1 MTGAPASIAPRVID
15 TVSSVS
21 PEYDSANASVPG
33 PTNAGVR
40 ICFSTETGT
49 GSTPLATVAT
59 TSPAIPEPPMPSSTM
74 FCTASAVGSSTWSAT
89 SPAASCAAA
98 SCSGSPAT
106 VSRNP
111 NESTIPLSTLRVGPL
126 GPAPLLER
134 PQPSDSAAA
143 LRHVRIIPAGATESL
158 PGEGGLDAGARG
170 RGHEPLVLRV
180 AHGLGL
186 VDEHDRDV
194 VADRVAPLQPGVV
207 ERLLVGEVEQRALV
221 LGTGQD
227 LHELRV
233 ERHDVSFSPRLGSR
247 PRSGLGADEG
257 EHLFGV
263 SIARDGVRR
272 LDVQPQQRL
281 GVAGSQVEPPVAR
294 VDGQAV
300 EPVLVT
306 VGERLGHTLDHRGRV
321 ADAGV
326 DLARLR
332 VALER
337 LAQLRERLVGAAQH
351 LEHDHRGDDPGIRA
365 PVVAEVVVAGVLT
378 AEHSTR
384 VGHDLLDE
392 RVPDPGPLRGAAHLA
407 DHLGDGLGAD
417 EVVDDGL

>member
-227 LHELRV
+227 LHELGV
-233 ERHDVSFSPRLGSR
+233 ECHVSVLLGPGSRLGS
-247 PRSGLGADEG
+247 DEVQ
-257 EHLFGV
+257 HLFGV
-263 SIARDGVRR
+263 SIARELIRR
-272 LDVQPQQRL
+272 LDVQPQERL
-281 GVAGSQVEPPVAR
+281 GVARPQVEPPVAG
-294 VDGQAV
+294 VDGQPV
-300 EPVLVT
+300 EPVLVA
-306 VGERLGHTLDHRGRV
+306 VREHGGDLLDHRGRV
-321 ADAGV
+321 RNAGV

-337 LAQLRERLVGAAQH
+337 LAQLGERHV
-351 LEHDHRGDDPGIRA
+351 
-365 PVVAEVVVAGVLT
+365 
-378 AEHSTR
+378 
-384 VGHDLLDE
+384 
-392 RVPDPGPLRGAAHLA
+392 
-407 DHLGDGLGAD
+407 
-417 EVVDDGL
+417 